1 MFSSRPLIHEIE
13 TIRKCRSQINCVTP
27 AILLRELFSSPRLD
41 RDKNVTRIWKQV
53 SGKFWSQNK
62 EWRNYAQIRAETTA
76 RCSKIRDLR
85 QTRNKRSHKSYLKH
99 KLEILRSNKNIFL
112 DSFRQSVIP
121 CRKKAH
127 LGSVLARVHEHRSYY
142 WRRGWILFALH
153 FLVYLVQK

>member
-1 MFSSRPLIHEIE
+1 MFSSRPLIHELE

-99 KLEILRSNKNIFL
+99 KLEILRSNNNIFL

-121 CRKKAH
+121 CRKKLISARCW
-127 LGSVLARVHEHRSYY
+127 LASTHIEAIIDGEVGY
-142 WRRGWILFALH
+142 
-153 FLVYLVQK
+153 FLLYISLYI